1 MKPRIPFPLLA
12 TSVFF
17 ISVLTTGCAPGLKF
31 TQPVANSTVRSPVE
45 VCFEVSGYNVEPAKN
60 GVNPGAGHHHILID
74 VPQPEDMNAP
84 IGKSEGYL
92 HMGDGSTCKK
102 IKLPPGFHTIQAV
115 FANGNHVPVKP
126 PLTSAIS
133 IVVSADE

>member
-1 MKPRIPFPLLA
+1 MKSQSPFPLIG
-12 TSVFF
+12 TIIIF
-17 ISVLTTGCAPGLKF
+17 IGVLTSGCTSSLKF

-45 VCFEVSGYNVEPAKN
+45 VCFDVSGYTVEPAKN

-84 IGKSEGYL
+84 IGKNEGYL

-115 FANGNHVPVKP
+115 FADGNHVPVKP